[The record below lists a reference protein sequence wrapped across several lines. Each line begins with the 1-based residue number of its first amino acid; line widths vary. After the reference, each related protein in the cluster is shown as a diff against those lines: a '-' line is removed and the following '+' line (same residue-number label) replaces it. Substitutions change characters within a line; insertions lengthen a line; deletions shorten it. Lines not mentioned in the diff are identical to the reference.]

1 MPAIPPL
8 PELSFAEIKPPAR
21 PRYMGDRFSYMAAGP
36 EDARPLLLL
45 HGIGANSLHWR
56 FQFAAFADCRRV
68 IAWNAPGYMLS
79 DLLLVTKPNGDDFA
93 DALAD
98 FLLALGVGEF
108 DVVANSFG
116 TRVAQCFAHHHP
128 GRIGAAVFT
137 GASVSQAMTAEER
150 RRSLL
155 AREEMIGSGAYAF
168 GERVEVLLGSAASAE
183 TVALVQNTLR
193 ATNPAGFM
201 RAARFGAYGEMPPLG
216 SGLTMPLLLIQGEE
230 DRVTPGAANAA
241 LLARA
246 VAGARLVMLAGCGHL
261 PEAEM
266 PQRVNQLIRT
276 HLDSGAPT

>member
-1 MPAIPPL
+1 MPAVPPL

-21 PRYMGDRFSYMAAGP
+21 FRYMGDRFSYMAAGP

-79 DLLLVTKPNGDDFA
+79 DLLLLTKPNGDDFA

-128 GRIGAAVFT
+128 GRIGSAVFT

-155 AREEMIGSGAYAF
+155 AREEMIGSGAYPF
-168 GERVEVLLGSAASAE
+168 GERVGAVVGSAGWGVRPPHSRGRRCRGARQGRS
-183 TVALVQNTLR
+183 R
-193 ATNPAGFM
+193 
-201 RAARFGAYGEMPPLG
+201 RAAGDARRLRPP
-216 SGLTMPLLLIQGEE
+216 
-230 DRVTPGAANAA
+230 
-241 LLARA
+241 ARGRS
-246 VAGARLVMLAGCGHL
+246 AGAGQCPDR
-261 PEAEM
+261 
-266 PQRVNQLIRT
+266 
-276 HLDSGAPT
+276 SAP